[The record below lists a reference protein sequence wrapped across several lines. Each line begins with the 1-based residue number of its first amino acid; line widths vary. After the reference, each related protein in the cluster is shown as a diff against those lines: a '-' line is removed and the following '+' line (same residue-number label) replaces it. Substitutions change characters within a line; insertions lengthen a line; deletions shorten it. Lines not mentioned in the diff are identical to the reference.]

1 MATKNEAA
9 PKAKKSKKRQEKEH
23 GKWIDRISEVT
34 QDSRPYSIKSNFIL
48 NDLVDHPKFG
58 AGVVAELLTD
68 TTMKVVF
75 SDGERT
81 LVYNK

>member
-1 MATKNEAA
+1 MATKAA
-9 PKAKKSKKRQEKEH
+9 PKKKKTKKRQEKEH

-34 QDSRPYSIKSNFIL
+34 QDSRPYSMKETFAA

-75 SDGERT
+75 SDGERV